1 MQRFLVS
8 RRLALVGAI
17 ALGAF
22 ALIGGLAAGG
32 GTGTQTA
39 KAADYNAPLCVARP
53 TLCAEANDPWSW
65 NNQTYVSGH
74 DEPSLLFYSNKPG
87 SGNSNQYQLTL
98 PTDPPTAPA
107 QDGSGGTWNFMLH
120 PAFWFGMAL
129 CDDQSAPNPGVNCPA
144 DSDKNIKTSTDP
156 SSPNYIGK
164 TPGTAFMEMQFYPP
178 GWGGVGT
185 GVSCGPNNHQ
195 WCAAMTIDSFGQNSN
210 TGVVNNN
217 DCLND
222 AGLEYVNFALI
233 TKSGNSQAPAD
244 PLRQVFPDS
253 FATGPDTLEMNNG
266 DEMTVSIHD
275 TAAGVQVVINDL
287 TTGET
292 GSMTASIANG
302 FGHPLYQPSA
312 SSCSDEAYA
321 FHPMYST
328 SSPDTRVLWAA
339 HSYNVAYSDEIGHFE
354 YCNAPISRQ
363 GGHCTVQDPG
373 EVISPATPF
382 GDDTSCFNL
391 PVIDSNNNQANPSF
405 NGCLGFSIGGDYDFD
420 GPEYQNGNWPGT
432 TGAAATKVSTP
443 IVFSSPLFK
452 GGNPTGP
459 GPFNND
465 YQQVA
470 FEADLPRIEGSDFSS
485 TNNCQRHLTNPAD
498 PSPGAGCV
506 NPPNG
511 ASFYPIYTTT
521 TAANGS
527 CVWQEG
533 GGNIP
538 GTTNNFGGVSGV
550 EYGGLLVSNYP
561 VAGPSV
567 SQRLNN
573 FHNTLSNNPCP
584 AGKKGGP
591 PGPH

>member
-1 MQRFLVS
+1 MQRFSVP

-17 ALGAF
+17 AVGAF
-22 ALIGGLAAGG
+22 ALVGALAAAGG
-32 GTGTQTA
+32 SGAQAA
-39 KAADYNAPLCVARP
+39 KADAYTAPLCVQHS
-53 TLCAEANDPWSW
+53 TLCTEANDRWTW
-65 NNQTYVSGH
+65 NNYNYISGH

-87 SGNSNQYQLTL
+87 SGNSNQYKLNL

-107 QDGSGGTWNFMLH
+107 HDGTGGTWSFMLH

-129 CDDQSAPNPGVNCPA
+129 CDDQSAPNPGAPCKP
-144 DSDKNIKTSTDP
+144 DTDKNIFTSTNP
-156 SSPNYIGK
+156 SSPKYLGN

-178 GWGGVGT
+178 GWGGVGR

-195 WCAAMTIDSFGQNSN
+195 WCAAMTIDSFAQNSN

-217 DCLND
+217 DCLSE
-222 AGLEYVNFALI
+222 AGEEYVNFALI
-233 TKSGNSQAPAD
+233 TKSGNSQGPAD
-244 PLRQVFPDS
+244 PLDQTLAS
-253 FATGPDTLEMNNG
+253 FTTGPDTLEMNNG
-266 DEMTVSIHD
+266 DKLTVSIHD

-287 TTGET
+287 TTGES

-302 FGHPLYQPSA
+302 FGHPLFQPNSA
-312 SSCSDEAYA
+312 TCNDQAYA

-339 HSYNVAYSDEIGHFE
+339 HSYNVAYSDEIGHGE
-354 YCNAPISRQ
+354 YCNAVGTR
-363 GGHCTVQDPG
+363 GHC
-373 EVISPATPF
+373 ATA
-382 GDDTSCFNL
+382 GGVDSTLDSDDSSCDNL
-391 PVIDSNNNQANPSF
+391 PVVDSSNTTVNPSF
-405 NGCLGFSIGGDYDFD
+405 IWCLNGAGDNDFD
-420 GPEYQNGNWPGT
+420 GPSYQNGNWPGT
-432 TGAAATKVSTP
+432 TGATAATVTTP

-459 GPFNND
+459 GPFNKD
-465 YQQVA
+465 YNQVA

-485 TNNCQRHLTNPAD
+485 TNSCQRHLSNPAD

-506 NPPNG
+506 DPPNG

-521 TAANGS
+521 TASDGS

-584 AGKKGGP
+584 AGKKHGPPAP